1 MRSPHWLNVLNSLG
15 LEFWLP
21 LPLLGLTF
29 WVGSNLVT
37 NQVLSR
43 PYSTAAQLQAKEQ
56 LLPVQISFNVLAI
69 EAEIKPEEGFT
80 KVEVETT
87 NSAIKELKFEFP
99 VTELSQAE
107 AVIAQE
113 LKLSPEKV
121 RGLIRYRL
129 ED

>member
-15 LEFWLP
+15 LELWLP

-29 WVGSNLVT
+29 WLGSGLVT

-43 PYSTAAQLQAKEQ
+43 PYSTAAQLQTKEQ
-56 LLPVQISFNVLAI
+56 LPVQIAFNVLAI

-107 AVIAQE
+107 AAIAQE

-121 RGLIRYRL
+121 RGLIRYRI

>member
-15 LEFWLP
+15 LELWLP

-29 WVGSNLVT
+29 WLGTSLVT
-37 NQVLSR
+37 NQVLSL
-43 PYSTAAQLQAKEQ
+43 PYTTTAQLQTKEQ
-56 LLPVQISFNVLAI
+56 LPVQIAFNVLAI

-87 NSAIKELKFEFP
+87 NSAIKELKLEFP

-107 AVIAQE
+107 AAIAQE

-121 RGLIRYRL
+121 RGLIRYRI

>member
-15 LEFWLP
+15 LELWLP

-29 WVGSNLVT
+29 WLGSGLVT
-37 NQVLSR
+37 DRVLSR
-43 PYSTAAQLQAKEQ
+43 PYSTAAQLQTKEQ
-56 LLPVQISFNVLAI
+56 LPVQIRFNVLAI

-107 AVIAQE
+107 AAIAQE

-121 RGLIRYRL
+121 RGLIRYRI

>member
-15 LEFWLP
+15 LELWLS

-29 WVGSNLVT
+29 WLGTSLVT
-37 NQVLSR
+37 NQVLSF
-43 PYSTAAQLQAKEQ
+43 PYTTTAQLQTKEP
-56 LLPVQISFNVLAI
+56 LPVQIDFNVLAI

-107 AVIAQE
+107 AAIAQE

-121 RGLIRYRL
+121 RGLIRYRI
-129 ED
+129 EE

>member
-15 LEFWLP
+15 LELWLS

-29 WVGSNLVT
+29 WLGTSLVT
-37 NQVLSR
+37 NQVLSL
-43 PYSTAAQLQAKEQ
+43 PYTTTAQLQTKEQ
-56 LLPVQISFNVLAI
+56 LPVQIAFNVLAI

-107 AVIAQE
+107 AAIAQE

-121 RGLIRYRL
+121 RGLIRYRI
-129 ED
+129 EE

>member
-1 MRSPHWLNVLNSLG
+1 MRSPHWLKVLNSLG
-15 LEFWLP
+15 LELWLP

-29 WVGSNLVT
+29 WLGTGLVT
-37 NQVLSR
+37 DRVLSR
-43 PYSTAAQLQAKEQ
+43 PHTTAAQLQTKEQ
-56 LLPVQISFNVLAI
+56 LPVQIAFNVLAI

-107 AVIAQE
+107 AAIAQE

-121 RGLIRYRL
+121 RGLIRYRI